1 MFKEQFPFPP
11 SKPEK
16 DSSQEEQKEKTVEQE
31 IVLDPEIEAIL
42 AKENLI
48 VDKKELTEKIQKKS
62 RHLNLVCEIKVG
74 ERVEKRFLKILNPHP
89 EDPEREETDRRAFVR
104 EAKVNQFLREKTK
117 VPALKVGSA
126 NLEPAQGR
134 FYALYETL
142 PPAEKIGFI
151 SKRREQ
157 MKLLTKEHAQ
167 KCIENIFN
175 LQEEVKSALGEAK
188 LSEEIADLEDVF
200 DSYQG
205 YEENV
210 LAILEEKV
218 FPLDGKVN
226 KKGRSIN
233 ESLDQVLGRRLG
245 IANLRR
251 KFKELFKVNRPAM
264 KKEDDKEEV
273 LVHGDL
279 APSNTYI
286 DDNNEIRFLD
296 WEWAGVTK
304 NKLLATIYD
313 YGNLRAR
320 AWNNKEFREALDEA
334 ILEKFEKEGRPE
346 AGKAIVSLGIFRS
359 HSMLAGF
366 FENYDHEKQ
375 RREEEQE
382 RRESTEADIRKAFE
396 IVGIKL

>member
-1 MFKEQFPFPP
+1 MFKEQFFQPN
-11 SKPEK
+11 KPE
-16 DSSQEEQKEKTVEQE
+16 DESFQKEQIEKTIEQE
-31 IVLDPEIEAIL
+31 IVLDPEIETIL
-42 AKENLI
+42 QKENLI
-48 VDKKELTEKIQKKS
+48 VDRKELAEKFKKHS
-62 RHLNLVCEIKVG
+62 RHINIVAEVKIG
-74 ERVEKRFLKILNPHP
+74 EKVEKRFLKILNPNP

-104 EAKVNQFLREKTK
+104 ETKVNQFLREKTK
-117 VPALKVGSA
+117 VPALKVESA
-126 NLEPAQGR
+126 NLKPEQGR
-134 FYALYETL
+134 LYALYETL

-151 SKRREQ
+151 SKKREQ

-167 KCIENIFN
+167 KCIKDIFN

-188 LSEEIADLEDVF
+188 LSAEIDDLEDIF
-200 DSYQG
+200 DSYQD

-210 LAILEEKV
+210 LAILKGKV

-226 KKGRSIN
+226 KKGKPIN
-233 ESLDQVLGRRLG
+233 ESLDQVLDRRLG
-245 IANLRR
+245 ITNLKE
-251 KFKELFKVNRPAM
+251 KFRQLFKVNRPAM
-264 KKEDDKEEV
+264 KQEDNQEET

-286 DDNNEIRFLD
+286 NDSNEIRFLD

-304 NKLLATIYD
+304 NKFLATIYD

-320 AWNNKEFREALDEA
+320 AWNNKEFRDALDEA

-382 RRESTEADIRKAFE
+382 RRESTEADIKKAFE
-396 IVGIKL
+396 IVGIKF